1 MVKRLILLIFT
12 FCLVLQF
19 VSGKDYRNITTVEMQ
34 TNSYGGISW
43 IVEDAFIAKI
53 SKDVTLL
60 VKGFYNQRNNR
71 IITNSDVISSNSGT
85 LGAVVNF
92 GAFYSELSYTLSQYA
107 GDVITHTVYADAT
120 KEGPEFLITPAVK
133 GVFAADE
140 TVIMPSFTY
149 YNYSNPKYKFK
160 AKAFGSISIGKS
172 INVAIVNGAL
182 WLDGAYTPPEPLS
195 YHIGAALGTMNT
207 DNEEDLLLEF
217 SLLPGVDWRISDSTL
232 LKYNFSWIIK
242 ENSYQTLGHSLVFD
256 IRF

>member
-1 MVKRLILLIFT
+1 MGKRLIMLIFT

-34 TNSYGGISW
+34 TNSYGSISW

-60 VKGFYNQRNNR
+60 AKGFHNQRKNL

-92 GAFYSELSYTLSQYA
+92 GAFYSELSYTLSQYT

-120 KEGPEFLITPAVK
+120 KEGPEFLITPALK
-133 GVFAADE
+133 GVF
-140 TVIMPSFTY
+140 TTNGIVIMPSFSY
-149 YNYSNPKYKFK
+149 FNYRDPLYKFK

-172 INVAIVNGAL
+172 INGAL

-195 YHIGAALGTMNT
+195 YHIGAALSTMFT
-207 DNEEDLLLEF
+207 ETEKDLLLEF
-217 SLLPGVDWRISDSTL
+217 SLLPGVDWRISDTAL

-242 ENSYQTLGHSLVFD
+242 QNSYQTLGHSLVFD
-256 IRF
+256 VRF